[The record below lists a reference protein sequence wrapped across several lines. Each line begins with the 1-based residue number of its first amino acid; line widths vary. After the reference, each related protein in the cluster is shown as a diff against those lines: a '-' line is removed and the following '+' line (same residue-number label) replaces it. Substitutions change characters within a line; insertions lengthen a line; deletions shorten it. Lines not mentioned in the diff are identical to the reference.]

1 MNMFKKVKA
10 KSVTEY
16 LASVPAE
23 RKDLM
28 RFLYD
33 FIRKSAPSLKPHF
46 AYNMIG
52 YGSFP
57 YHNYKNKLI
66 RWPVV
71 ALANQKQYVSI
82 YVCAVENGKYV
93 AEKHKKEL
101 GNVSVGKSCIRLKK
115 LEDIRLNVLKKILR
129 DAEKNPGLIL

>member
-1 MNMFKKVKA
+1 MFKKVKA